1 MSTVTPHSRP
11 HGVVAQIL
19 QKPIWND
26 VDRDHVAALLET
38 GKIRVQHVREL
49 DEFLTFRTSL
59 GDEELE
65 PDAIRAGLTRFR
77 HVDGGLDK
85 LRRVRRALLL
95 IFDEAD
101 LAAELA
107 EAISAGIRPGPPAAQ
122 RQRGR
127 ALKQSISVTD
137 LPVLWQRALADMRD
151 GFPGEDGTSPAP
163 EIVKGISRTMRQIGK
178 IALDAGLPI
187 DLTTELAIAYERS
200 LKRRKDPLS
209 PWTIK
214 KYLQDIRMFA
224 RYLGAEPEFQDHITE
239 RYRRQTRQAEK
250 APTRLDF
257 RAAKV
262 PDFQAVLSLSF
273 NMLDEARETI
283 NLNSAHTLRNRAA
296 ALALVSPLPLR
307 IADLTIFF
315 GQNITWNG
323 DQYHLHIPE
332 TSKKGHPYNTNI
344 HPVFGHFIDQLV
356 LHERPSSQLEKARE
370 ACLREGRALFVNRTE
385 EPVHRNYVSTCW
397 WHVFGTGSHVA
408 RAKIHDQ
415 LSRLG
420 PRGVELALAA
430 CGHRSDES
438 AEPYRSRA
446 FDFMACDFVRDSL
459 LSQISDEEWKEFF
472 T

>member
-1 MSTVTPHSRP
+1 MSTVALTSRS
-11 HGVVAQIL
+11 HGVIAEIL

-26 VDRDHVAALLET
+26 VDRDHVAARLET
-38 GKIRVQHVREL
+38 REIRAQHIREL
-49 DEFLTFRTSL
+49 DEFLTFRASL
-59 GDEELE
+59 VDEGLE
-65 PDAIRAGLTRFR
+65 PDAIRARLVGFH

-107 EAISAGIRPGPPAAQ
+107 ETISAGIRPRPPAAY
-122 RQRGR
+122 RRVGR
-127 ALKQSISVTD
+127 ALTQSIAVTD
-137 LPVLWQRALADMRD
+137 LPVLWQRALEDMKD
-151 GFPGEDGTSPAP
+151 GLPGEDGTSPAP
-163 EIVKGISRTMRQIGK
+163 EIVKGITRTMRQIGK
-178 IALDAGLPI
+178 IALDEGLPI
-187 DLTTELAIAYERS
+187 DLTTELASAYERS
-200 LKRRKDPLS
+200 LKRREDPLS

-214 KYLQDIRMFA
+214 KYLEDIKAFA
-224 RYLGAEPEFQDHITE
+224 RYLGAEPEFQDHIAD
-239 RYRRQTRQAEK
+239 RHRRQARRAEK

-273 NMLDEARETI
+273 DMLAEARETI
-283 NLNSAHTLRNRAA
+283 NLNSAHALRNRAA
-296 ALALVSPLPLR
+296 AIALVSPLPLR
-307 IADLTIFF
+307 IADLTVFF
-315 GQNITWNG
+315 GRNITWNG
-323 DQYHLHIPE
+323 EQYHLHIPE
-332 TSKKGHPYNTNI
+332 TSKKGHPYNATI

-356 LHERPSSQLEKARE
+356 LHERPSSQLENARE
-370 ACLREGRALFVNRTE
+370 ACLREGRALFVNRTG

-397 WHVFGTGSHVA
+397 WNVFGTGSHVA

-446 FDFMACDFVRDSL
+446 FDLMACDFVRDSL